1 MHEPATAAT
10 SAVSSVTAVAAQ
22 KTLRPDGCFQHEIS
36 DCPRCPRHG
45 SAKCPPL
52 LRPRR
57 ERAGSKARKPA
68 AHPCGEARVRAGQH
82 IVIHGQRC
90 QPAQQQREPKP
101 GRAGRRR
108 TREHRQPF
116 LFRIQKNTPCR
127 TYASQHIPAGGESFR
142 KQLYTSGPFG
152 SSCFGSSFFVSF
164 AFCLA
169 ASCAPALPWQP
180 VPRRGRSW
188 KWPTWR
194 PGCGTSDLRW
204 SRRSRCRP

>member
-1 MHEPATAAT
+1 MKNARTGDRGNQRGQQRNSGSGA
-10 SAVSSVTAVAAQ
+10 
-22 KTLRPDGCFQHEIS
+22 KNLRPDGCFQNEIS

-101 GRAGRRR
+101 GQAGCRR
-108 TREHRQPF
+108 TRERRQPF

-127 TYASQHIPAGGESFR
+127 TYASQHIPAGGESLR

-169 ASCAPALPWQP
+169 ALRSCASLAACASARAFVEMAHLA
-180 VPRRGRSW
+180 
-188 KWPTWR
+188 TWMR
-194 PGCGTSDLRW
+194 T
-204 SRRSRCRP
+204 